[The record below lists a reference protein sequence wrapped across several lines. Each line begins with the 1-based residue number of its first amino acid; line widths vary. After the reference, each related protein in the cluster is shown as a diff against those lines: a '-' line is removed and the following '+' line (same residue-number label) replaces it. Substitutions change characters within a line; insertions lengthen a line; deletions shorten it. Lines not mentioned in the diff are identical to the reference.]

1 MSIPTLVLDLS
12 IFESIRPPWLQE
24 PLCLLWQGIEQDYP
38 TRMCPLN
45 LQGSYFT
52 HIRIFFFHVSFFLLL
67 LELTFQTFLCFHP
80 SAQTLPEWPQITAM
94 PTLVF
99 NPMSCHSS
107 KFKPVYKAASED
119 PSSTLPP
126 YNLPALLLSLCLLF
140 CKRKTKQ
147 KNKSSGRKGCLSCQR
162 EEASLLSGSCSVL
175 FDHSKLAFRCT
186 KHRLVTSI
194 GSFN

>member
-1 MSIPTLVLDLS
+1 MRWVDSKLWACRSLNSVINSYKFNTYIQILSLHLNTLGFMSIPTLVLDLS

-24 PLCLLWQGIEQDYP
+24 PLCLLWLGIEQDYP

-52 HIRIFFFHVSFFLLL
+52 HIRIFFFMFLFFLLL
-67 LELTFQTFLCFHP
+67 LEWTFQTFLCFHP
-80 SAQTLPEWPQITAM
+80 SAQTPPEWPQITAM

-99 NPMSCHSS
+99 NPMSCHST

-126 YNLPALLLSLCLLF
+126 YNLPAL
-140 CKRKTKQ
+140 
-147 KNKSSGRKGCLSCQR
+147 
-162 EEASLLSGSCSVL
+162 
-175 FDHSKLAFRCT
+175 
-186 KHRLVTSI
+186 
-194 GSFN
+194 